1 MEPQID
7 PAAPNNDQ
15 RRESLLAS
23 LLSQLFREAEVLLLQ
38 EVALF
43 RAEMAENAGHLAWG
57 ALIVLAGLLTVLIGA
72 IAIMAAATLSLG
84 YVMPMWLA
92 CALVGIL
99 VIAAG
104 VLLGLYG
111 RRLMAH
117 GALKPQRTL
126 ESLRETGEW
135 LREELT

>member
-7 PAAPNNDQ
+7 PAAPQGDQ
-15 RRESLLAS
+15 REDSLLVN
-23 LLSQLFREAEVLLLQ
+23 LLSRLFRDAETLLLQ
-38 EVALF
+38 ELTLF
-43 RAEMAENAGHLAWG
+43 RAEMTENVGDLALG
-57 ALIVLAGLLTVLIGA
+57 VFIVLAALLTVLIGA
-72 IAIMAAATLSLG
+72 IAIMAALTLSLG
-84 YVMPMWLA
+84 YLMPMWLA
-92 CALVGIL
+92 CALVGLL

-111 RRLMAH
+111 RRLIAR
-117 GALKPQRTL
+117 GTLKPRRTL